1 MTENVGQESWNYS
14 ERRSRERSK
23 VTLKRTFSSE
33 IRAGSIESC
42 YIYIV
47 DMSTGGMMV
56 MTDFPLPEKDSF
68 AIKILLEDPME
79 FAVRLVWQK
88 QIMSQMNVTG
98 LQFTDTTEET
108 ARNACTFID
117 RFSLETTKKT
127 VRLNKMMPSQIR
139 KDDEWVNF
147 YLYIMSLGI
156 RGFEF
161 TTDFEL
167 PVDQPFTLRI
177 FLEPR
182 KNPIETE
189 ARVLFRKEI
198 SMERKKG
205 WLEFLS
211 LSEQNRL
218 RIKEHIARLIQ
229 GDLPCKTAVKL
240 EGFSVDSNDSDTG
253 ETADTEDHGLDEVNK
268 LYSETEEAINP
279 DDRDWMP

>member
-1 MTENVGQESWNYS
+1 MTENRGQDAWNYS
-14 ERRSRERSK
+14 ERRSDERRK

-33 IRAGSIESC
+33 IRGDSVESC

-68 AIKILLEDPME
+68 TIKILLEDPME
-79 FAVRLVWQK
+79 FTVRQVWRK
-88 QIMSQMNVTG
+88 GIMGYMNATG
-98 LQFTDTTEET
+98 LQFTDTTEVT
-108 ARNACTFID
+108 ACNARAFID
-117 RFSLETTKKT
+117 RFSLDTSKKN

-147 YLYIMSLGI
+147 YLYVMNLGLQ
-156 RGFEF
+156 GFEF
-161 TTDFEL
+161 TTDFAL
-167 PVDQPFTLRI
+167 PIDQQFTLRI

-182 KNPIETE
+182 KNPFETE
-189 ARVLFRKEI
+189 ARVLFHKEI

-211 LSEQNRL
+211 LSDQNRL

-229 GDLPCKTAVKL
+229 GDLPCKTAVTL
-240 EGFSVDSNDSDTG
+240 EGFSMDLDVSDST

-279 DDRDWMP
+279 EDRDWMP